1 MFTGIIEEIGKV
13 KSIRRGAKSV
23 MLEIEAQT
31 VLQGTQVGDSIATN
45 GVCLTVTSLSS
56 SGAPSHAV
64 GASSLSGS
72 APSHVGSVS
81 SAPSHAVGASSL
93 SGNASSLVGSVSNA
107 PSLVGS
113 DIIAAKTKTKTK
125 TKATF
130 TADVMPETLSRTSLA
145 QLQPGSPVNLERAL
159 SLQTRLGGHI
169 VSGHIDGTGV
179 IVNRTIDDTALWLWV
194 ECKPSIMRYIIE
206 KGSITIQGVSLTVAR
221 VTESSFAVSLIPHTQ
236 GATTLHDA
244 KVGDVVNLENDII
257 AKYVEKLMPNG
268 SEPSSR
274 SANEK
279 IDLYRSFLMS

>member
-31 VLQGTQVGDSIATN
+31 VLQGTQIGDSIATN

-56 SGAPSHAV
+56 SGAPSHAA
-64 GASSLSGS
+64 GASSLAGS
-72 APSHVGSVS
+72 AS
-81 SAPSHAVGASSL
+81 SHAVGVPSLAGSAPSL
-93 SGNASSLVGSVSNA
+93 SGNAS
-107 PSLVGS
+107 SLVGS

-268 SEPSSR
+268 SEPSGR
-274 SANEK
+274 SADEK

>member
-56 SGAPSHAV
+56 SGASSHAA
-64 GASSLSGS
+64 GTSSLSGS
-72 APSHVGSVS
+72 APSLVGSVS
-81 SAPSHAVGASSL
+81 NAPSHAVGASSL
-93 SGNASSLVGSVSNA
+93 VGSVSNA
-107 PSLVGS
+107 SSLVGS

-268 SEPSSR
+268 SEPSGR
-274 SANEK
+274 SADEK